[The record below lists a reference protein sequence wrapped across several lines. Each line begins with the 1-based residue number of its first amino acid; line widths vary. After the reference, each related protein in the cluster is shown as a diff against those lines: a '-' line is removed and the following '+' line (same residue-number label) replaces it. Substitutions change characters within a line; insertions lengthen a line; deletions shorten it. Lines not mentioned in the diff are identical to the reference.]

1 MEQVLTKEKTLM
13 SYWLGRLSLIIT
25 PLVLVAIQWSSY
37 EKLTE
42 DMIYDV
48 PITRLIPVLE
58 TSYLYLLILVA
69 SFLSVF
75 LLSFDKRVAYYKT
88 WKYLIPAT
96 LIVGS
101 IFVAWDIAFTEMYVW
116 RFNSD
121 YYMGIRFLGLPFEE
135 WLFFFIIPF
144 CSIVIYESL
153 NYYVKKDVFAQA
165 ENLISMIL
173 ITALLIGGF
182 AFWDKIYTS
191 TTFLLT
197 GAFLFYHVLFLD
209 GRYRSRF
216 YFSFLF
222 ILIPFLAVDGILTG
236 GYTKAPIVLYNP
248 EEYLNFRILSIPF
261 EDMVYGFLMLLAIVT
276 IVEYWKNKKIF

>member
-13 SYWLGRLSLIIT
+13 SYWFGRVSLILI

-48 PITRLIPVLE
+48 PVTRLIPVLE
-58 TSYLYLLILVA
+58 TPYLYLLVLIV
-69 SFLSVF
+69 SFFSVF
-75 LLSFDKRVAYYKT
+75 VLSFDKRVRYYKT
-88 WKYLIPAT
+88 WKYLLPAT
-96 LIVGS
+96 LIVS
-101 IFVAWDIAFTEMYVW
+101 AIFIAWDIMFTEMYVW
-116 RFNSD
+116 RFNTD
-121 YYMGIRFLGLPFEE
+121 YYMGIRFLSLPLEE
-135 WLFFFIIPF
+135 WLFFLIIPF
-144 CSIVIYESL
+144 CSMVIYESL
-153 NYYVKKDVFAQA
+153 NYYIKKDVFAQA

-173 ITALLIGGF
+173 IAGLLIGGF

-209 GRYRSRF
+209 GHYRSRF
-216 YFSFLF
+216 YFAFLF

-248 EEYLNFRILSIPF
+248 EEYLNFRVLSIPF
-261 EDMVYGFLMLLAIVT
+261 EDIVYGFLMLLAIVT
-276 IVEYWKNKKIF
+276 IIEHWRRKKIF

>member
-1 MEQVLTKEKTLM
+1 MEQILTKEKTLM
-13 SYWLGRLSLIIT
+13 SYWLGRISLIVI
-25 PLVLVAIQWSSY
+25 PLMLVAIQWFSY

-42 DMIYDV
+42 DMIYNV
-48 PITRLIPVLE
+48 PTTRLIPMLE
-58 TSYLYLLILVA
+58 TPYLYLLTLVV

-75 LLSFDKRVAYYKT
+75 VLSFDKRVRYYKT

-101 IFVAWDIAFTEMYVW
+101 IFVAWDIVFTEMYVW
-116 RFNSD
+116 RFNAD
-121 YYMGIRFLGLPFEE
+121 YYIGIRFLGLPFEE
-135 WLFFFIIPF
+135 WLFFLIIPF
-144 CSIVIYESL
+144 CSMVIYESL
-153 NYYVKKDVFAQA
+153 NYYVKKDLLAQV

-197 GAFLFYHVLFLD
+197 GAFIFYHVLFLD
-209 GRYRSRF
+209 GSYRSRF
-216 YFSFLF
+216 YLAFIF
-222 ILIPFLAVDGILTG
+222 ILIPFLIVDGILTG

-261 EDMVYGFLMLLAIVT
+261 EDIVYGFLMLFSIVS
-276 IVEYWKNKKIF
+276 IVEYWRNKK